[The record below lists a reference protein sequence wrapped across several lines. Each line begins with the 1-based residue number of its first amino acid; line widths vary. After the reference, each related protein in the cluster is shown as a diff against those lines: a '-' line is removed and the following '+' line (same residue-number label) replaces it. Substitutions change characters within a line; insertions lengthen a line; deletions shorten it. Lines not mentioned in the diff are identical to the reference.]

1 MGARRSR
8 TARWRECLEQIL
20 ERGGG
25 LEIAI
30 DHSTPHAQ
38 NPTGEQAGDRSPAS
52 EALGSLVWR
61 VRLYEVTDSSLTLE
75 MPGALGSSFRIAS
88 GTPIRAV
95 MAIGQN
101 RWMFSSSALGET
113 QIQIGKRFFP
123 ALRIATPTEVERCRR
138 RVTDRLSTAEFHL
151 PSVQC
156 WTLLD
161 PDSAIPAEL
170 ANRARI
176 HELLKARS
184 EGEPSAALEAALLPA
199 VGPCSPGML
208 ANIGGGGIGVRFEP
222 AARVDLDTRNL
233 YWMRV
238 DLRPWIPAPMAVTA
252 RLAHVHTD
260 STQTLHAGFSF
271 DFSHNPNHRSF
282 IIEQVERCMK
292 LMQSVPQRKAA

>member
-1 MGARRSR
+1 M
-8 TARWRECLEQIL
+8 RWRECLDQIL

-30 DHSTPHAQ
+30 DHAPTDTQPSTD
-38 NPTGEQAGDRSPAS
+38 EQAGDRSHAPATG
-52 EALGSLVWR
+52 GSLVWR

-75 MPGALGSSFRIAS
+75 MPGALGSSFRIAA
-88 GTPIRAV
+88 GTPLRAV
-95 MAIGQN
+95 MSIGQN

-113 QIQIGKRFFP
+113 QIQVGRRFFP

-138 RVTDRLSTAEFHL
+138 RITDRLSTSEFQL

-176 HELLKARS
+176 NELLKARS

-199 VGPCSPGML
+199 VGPSSPGML
-208 ANIGGGGIGVRFEP
+208 ANIGGGGIGVRFEQHS
-222 AARVDLDTRNL
+222 RIDLDTRNL
-233 YWMRV
+233 YWMRL
-238 DLRPWIPAPMAVTA
+238 DLRPWIPAPLAVTA

-260 STQTLHAGFSF
+260 STQTRHAGFAF
-271 DFSHNPNHRSF
+271 DFSHNPEHRTF
-282 IIEQVERCMK
+282 IIEQVECCMR
-292 LMQSVPQRKAA
+292 LMQTVPQRKAA

>member
-1 MGARRSR
+1 MGASRSR

-30 DHSTPHAQ
+30 DHASSEPPSPS
-38 NPTGEQAGDRSPAS
+38 NEQAGDRPH
-52 EALGSLVWR
+52 EPEPRGSLVWR

-75 MPGALGSSFRIAS
+75 MPGALGSSFRIAP
-88 GTPIRAV
+88 GTPLRAV

-101 RWMFSSSALGET
+101 RWMFSSSAMGDT
-113 QIQIGKRFFP
+113 QIQVGKRFFP

-138 RVTDRLSTAEFHL
+138 RITDRLSTAAFQL

-161 PDSAIPAEL
+161 ADSAIPAEL

-176 HELLKARS
+176 NELLKARS

-199 VGPCSPGML
+199 VGPSSPGML

-222 AARVDLDTRNL
+222 TARVDLDTRNL
-233 YWMRV
+233 YWMRL
-238 DLRPWIPAPMAVTA
+238 DLRPWIPAPLAVTA

-260 STQTLHAGFSF
+260 STQTLHAGFAF
-271 DFSHNPNHRSF
+271 DFSHNPEHRAF